1 MIHTPNHLRQQ
12 GYRDRKRRGATI
24 VKINVSLAQIEG
36 LELAG
41 YLAPGT
47 ELSEALEQFF
57 SDSIS
62 EWLQTQGK
70 MAICASFRLTR
81 VTTATNRKFLS
92 CARLPRG

>member
-1 MIHTPNHLRQQ
+1 MIGLPPTSSASSVALVRRPIWSFRPQLRTPNHLRQQ
-12 GYRDRKRRGATI
+12 GYRERKRRGAKI

-62 EWLQTQGK
+62 EWLQT
-70 MAICASFRLTR
+70 
-81 VTTATNRKFLS
+81 
-92 CARLPRG
+92 